1 VSPPAAEGAPALS
14 VVLPVPVRHELVRR
28 TIRHLAAQTIA
39 HRLELLLVTPRGTAG
54 GAERSELGAF
64 ADARVVEVPSGTTL
78 TECRV
83 AGARVARAPIVAFA
97 EDHSYPMSQW
107 AESLL
112 RAHAG
117 GFDAVAPSFRN
128 GNPATMLSWADIT
141 LAFGSW
147 VAPVPGGDVM
157 RLPWHNTSYKRDLL
171 LAFGDRLAEVLEVE
185 SVLQEE
191 LRARGH
197 RLYLDTAIYTEH
209 VNFSRLRPFVEEY
222 YVSGRLFGARR
233 AQAQRWS
240 VARRAVYAVGSPLI
254 PVKRLPEV
262 VRQLRRVGRGALLP
276 RIVPALVV
284 GLAAHSL
291 GEMVGYVLGAGNAG
305 EQKSAREFDRARF
318 VVPSDL
324 PTLAP
329 P

>member
-1 VSPPAAEGAPALS
+1 
-14 VVLPVPVRHELVRR
+14 
-28 TIRHLAAQTIA
+28 
-39 HRLELLLVTPRGTAG
+39 
-54 GAERSELGAF
+54 
-64 ADARVVEVPSGTTL
+64 
-78 TECRV
+78 
-83 AGARVARAPIVAFA
+83 
-97 EDHSYPMSQW
+97 
-107 AESLL
+107 
-112 RAHAG
+112 
-117 GFDAVAPSFRN
+117 
-128 GNPATMLSWADIT
+128 
-141 LAFGSW
+141 